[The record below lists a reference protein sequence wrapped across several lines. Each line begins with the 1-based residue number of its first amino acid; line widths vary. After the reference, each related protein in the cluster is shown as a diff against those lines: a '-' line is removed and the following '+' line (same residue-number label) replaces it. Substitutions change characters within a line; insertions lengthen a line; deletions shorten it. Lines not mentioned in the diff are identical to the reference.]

1 MSNETFNTMVWIL
14 TFAMVVF
21 LTYFITKRLKLNKK
35 EKLAA
40 MRVYEEK
47 KQKYTYLKPGIF
59 DMCPREDVGAAAL
72 FHCMRKEDEDFE
84 NYFEKMNYSEKVIF
98 GIYQVTLALNGP
110 HASLHSFFLSPAS
123 QPFVPQIVDIFE
135 SVGSHDIAALMKAAK
150 RFAEIIENDEDDD
163 EDDDPEMG
171 EFSKYNFSDFT
182 NEFLTL
188 VSSTNLNEKMTEFI
202 LAHKEDF
209 YDNDIPEE
217 IEESGDDIDEGISE

>member
-1 MSNETFNTMVWIL
+1 MNNEIFNTMVWIL
-14 TFAMVVF
+14 TFAMVAF
-21 LTYFITKRLKLNKK
+21 LAFFITKRLRLNKK
-35 EKLAA
+35 IRQEQ
-40 MRVYEEK
+40 MDVYEQKRE
-47 KQKYTYLKPGIF
+47 KYTYLKPGIF

-72 FHCMRKEDEDFE
+72 FHCMRKEDEDFD
-84 NYFEKMNYSEKVIF
+84 NYFENMNHSEKVVY

-123 QPFVPQIVDIFE
+123 QPYVPGIVDTFE
-135 SVGSHDIAALMKAAK
+135 EVGSHDIAALMKAAR

-163 EDDDPEMG
+163 EDDPEMG

-188 VSSTNLNEKMTEFI
+188 VSSTNLNEKITNYI
-202 LAHKEDF
+202 LDHKDDF

-217 IEESGDDIDEGISE
+217 VLESGEDSDEGISE